1 MVYFILAVVAAFLAY
16 LAFGRRKAPPT
27 NFKFT
32 DLSGPEPVVEVTS
45 EPVVEVTSEPV
56 AEPAAEPVAE
66 LPAKKTKKAKNIEAA
81 TSSNPDEQAQ

>member
-32 DLSGPEPVVEVTS
+32 DLSGPEPVVEAT
-45 EPVVEVTSEPV
+45 PEPV
-56 AEPAAEPVAE
+56 AEPAAEFPV
-66 LPAKKTKKAKNIEAA
+66 KKTKKTKKIESA
-81 TSSNPDEQAQ
+81 TLSNPDEQAQ